1 MKKLFSSLLLVVA
14 VCAAASTA
22 PRVSRTALAAMERS
36 LDERIKGLWE
46 DNLFALLGATRGI
59 YLDGY
64 GAVFTAEVNPVTSM
78 TMMMHPT
85 VTKEDVIKAHRSRLD
100 RVAQLKVAM
109 RQALADS
116 AASLDPVP
124 DSEQIIMVVFL
135 AHHPWED
142 TSGTPGQLT
151 FQGKKR
157 ALLDARRAGGAA
169 LAQAVQVIE
178 Y

>member
-1 MKKLFSSLLLVVA
+1 
-14 VCAAASTA
+14 
-22 PRVSRTALAAMERS
+22 
-36 LDERIKGLWE
+36 
-46 DNLFALLGATRGI
+46 
-59 YLDGY
+59 
-64 GAVFTAEVNPVTSM
+64 
-78 TMMMHPT
+78 MHPT